1 MTMDS
6 GGGAS
11 SITVGLATSPIGGVL
26 SSASGPAGLTK
37 SLSQGVA
44 TWTDLKLSGATGV
57 YKLDAD
63 SSVSGVPDETS
74 LPINIT
80 P

>member
-11 SITVGLATSPIGGVL
+11 TITIGIASGPVGGSL
-26 SSASGPAGLTK
+26 SSASGPGGLTR

-44 TWTDLKLSGATGV
+44 TWVDLKLSAPTGV
-57 YKLDAD
+57 YKLKAD
-63 SSVSGVPDETS
+63 SSVTGVPDETS
-74 LPINIT
+74 LPINVT
-80 P
+80 Y